1 MTTRDLVRALSIVR
15 RGGSASSHQHRTG
28 AAARM
33 DFSVL
38 PVCGSV
44 RPLASQRAQ
53 VRAEPSP
60 IRTASPSA
68 LRGA

>member
-1 MTTRDLVRALSIVR
+1 MTTRDLVRALSVAR
-15 RGGSASSHQHRTG
+15 RNAAAHHERQGG
-28 AAARM
+28 AAPK
-33 DFSVL
+33 DFSAL

-44 RPLASQRAQ
+44 RPLAAQRAQ

-60 IRTASPSA
+60 IKTARPSA